1 MMTFFPGATCLGGG
15 SNHFGFI
22 TKCTVGCH
30 FEFKC
35 VGSVNFFL
43 VLAVALFGLPFKLL
57 SLFGSCLFPIPEPL
71 NREGGVSLIVSLGS
85 SVLPIAFSLFL
96 TQVLHEASPFA
107 LPPPFSLAILEWSEF
122 LRESLDKVV
131 ALDFGW
137 VLEVVVTPTA
147 LRLLTWLNLPLILE
161 NVNCNAFLC
170 GFTLPPSLNSE
181 IRRCAL
187 LLGEPLGLQGK
198 EVVFLEIVRD
208 GVGFKPRT

>member
-71 NREGGVSLIVSLGS
+71 NRKGGVFQLRNWVKTDE
-85 SVLPIAFSLFL
+85 
-96 TQVLHEASPFA
+96 TQKAGFA
-107 LPPPFSLAILEWSEF
+107 RP
-122 LRESLDKVV
+122 
-131 ALDFGW
+131 
-137 VLEVVVTPTA
+137 VT
-147 LRLLTWLNLPLILE
+147 R
-161 NVNCNAFLC
+161 
-170 GFTLPPSLNSE
+170 
-181 IRRCAL
+181 
-187 LLGEPLGLQGK
+187 K
-198 EVVFLEIVRD
+198 
-208 GVGFKPRT
+208 

>member
-1 MMTFFPGATCLGGG
+1 MKTFFPGATCLGGG

-22 TKCTVGCH
+22 TKCNLVSCH
-30 FEFKC
+30 FGFKC

-71 NREGGVSLIVSLGS
+71 NREGGVSLIVSIGS

-96 TQVLHEASPFA
+96 TQVLDEASPFA

-122 LRESLDKVV
+122 LQESPAEVV
-131 ALDFGW
+131 AETALDFGW
-137 VLEVVVTPTA
+137 VLEEVVTPTA

-161 NVNCNAFLC
+161 I
-170 GFTLPPSLNSE
+170 E
-181 IRRCAL
+181 
-187 LLGEPLGLQGK
+187 
-198 EVVFLEIVRD
+198 
-208 GVGFKPRT
+208 